1 MRNLFPELFSF
12 GVADADLQV
21 VGEKTARESEHSEET
36 MWSWFAR
43 TSGKCHQD
51 TGPELGVD
59 RYNRW
64 QEDIELMRSLGVRTY
79 RTSISMS
86 RLLTKSG
93 DLNAKAARW
102 YEAYFQ
108 ALKKAGISIHAT
120 LYHWEL
126 PQFLN
131 EQGGW
136 KNRIMVDWLSK
147 HAEAVF
153 QTLGEYISEYYILNE
168 PWCSAFLGY
177 HLGIHAPGETSLN
190 SGLLAAHNLL
200 LAQGVAFEK
209 LKSLDRNLKVSTVL
223 NLASCYAATPSP
235 EDIRAARY
243 ADIYHNA
250 WFLDPIFNGRYPED
264 GMELYSSKLPRFG
277 KADMALMQIGP
288 RLNALGINYY
298 MGHTVRLDERAETR
312 FAGVRK
318 AGELT
323 NDLGW
328 PIYVAPAYQNGL
340 YDLLQQVWFN
350 YRAAG
355 LQKIY
360 ITENGM
366 AQAPAQEAREPMD
379 DQRRVEYLKAHTAQV
394 AAAIARGIPV
404 QAYFL
409 WTLMDNYEW
418 AEGHRPESCFG
429 IVHVDRRTMKRTRK
443 DSAVWYSQTLLKAP
457 YQAKALENIVETR
470 VSPVTATQAP
480 AVAPVVSSNKA
491 GHILRR
497 PAIVPVAPVKARR
510 EVEVVKVREQ
520 KAKKPASKPKK
531 GKGRASARR

>member
-1 MRNLFPELFSF
+1 MRNLFPEQFTF

-21 VGEKTARESEHSEET
+21 VGEKSARDSERSEET

-51 TGPELGVD
+51 TGPEEGVD
-59 RYNRW
+59 RFNCW
-64 QEDIELMRSLGVRTY
+64 QEDIDLMRSLGLRTY
-79 RTSISMS
+79 RTSVSMA

-102 YEAYFQ
+102 YESYFQ

-136 KNRIMVDWLSK
+136 KNRVMVEWLSK

-153 QTLGEYISEYYILNE
+153 QSLGEYISEYYILNE

-177 HLGIHAPGETSLN
+177 HQGVHAPGETSLN

-209 LKSLDRNLKVSTVL
+209 LKSLDRNLRVSTVL
-223 NLASCYAATPSP
+223 NLGSCYAASPSI
-235 EDIRAARY
+235 EDARAARY

-250 WFLDPIFNGRYPED
+250 WFLDPIFSGRYPED
-264 GMELYSSKLPRFG
+264 GMELYSAKLPRFG
-277 KADMALMQIGP
+277 KADMALMHIGP
-288 RLNALGINYY
+288 RLHALGINYY
-298 MGHTVRLDERAETR
+298 NGTTARYDERADTR
-312 FAGVRK
+312 FAAVRNT
-318 AGELT
+318 GEAT

-328 PIYVAPAYQNGL
+328 PLYVPPVYREGL
-340 YDLLQQVWFN
+340 YDLLQQVWFG
-350 YRAAG
+350 YRASG
-355 LQKIY
+355 LQRIY

-366 AQAPAQEAREPMD
+366 ALAPSKEIQAGVMEDR
-379 DQRRVEYLKAHTAQV
+379 RRVEYLKAHIGQV
-394 AAAIARGIPV
+394 ASAVARGIPV

-429 IVHVDRRTMKRTRK
+429 IVHVDRKTMKRTRK
-443 DSAVWYSQTLLKAP
+443 DSAIWYSENLLKAA
-457 YQAKALENIVETR
+457 YQAKSTQHVEVSAL
-470 VSPVTATQAP
+470 
-480 AVAPVVSSNKA
+480 PVVSAQPPVAVVTSNKS

-497 PAIVPVAPVKARR
+497 PAVVPVASTVPKKVATPNPVRAAR
-510 EVEVVKVREQ
+510 
-520 KAKKPASKPKK
+520 AKKPVPKSKKTKK
-531 GKGRASARR
+531 GTSARR